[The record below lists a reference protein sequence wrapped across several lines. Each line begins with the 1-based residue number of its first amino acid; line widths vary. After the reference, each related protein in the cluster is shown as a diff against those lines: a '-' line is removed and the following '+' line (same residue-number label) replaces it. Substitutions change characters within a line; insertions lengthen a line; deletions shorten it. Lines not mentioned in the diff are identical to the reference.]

1 MKAKPIKS
9 RSGWLMA
16 MIAALV
22 LGAGVGIFLLKTP
35 QFNLATMISSW
46 GVPQITVQELVA
58 GKVKPVLLVDVRS
71 LPEYNLDHIGNA
83 PLVPFADMELGVGE
97 KAIATLVKNFT
108 APNQPTPTLIL
119 YCETGFRSNKS
130 SQMLNKAGLKSL
142 VLAGG
147 IQAWRQSIPPEQ
159 DQLILKNIL
168 PPKLFAVS

>member
-1 MKAKPIKS
+1 MKANPLKS
-9 RSGWLMA
+9 WSGWLIA

-35 QFNLATMISSW
+35 QFNLATLISSW
-46 GVPQITVQELVA
+46 GVPQITVQELAA
-58 GKVKPVLLVDVRS
+58 GKVKPILLVDVRS
-71 LPEYNLDHIGNA
+71 PPEYNLDHIGNT

-97 KAIATLVKNFT
+97 KAIATLVKKLT
-108 APNQPTPTLIL
+108 VPNQLAPTLVI

-130 SQMLNKAGLKSL
+130 SQMLNKSGLRSL

-168 PPKLFAVS
+168 PPSS

>member
-1 MKAKPIKS
+1 MKLKSIKPKISKYLP
-9 RSGWLMA
+9 GWLIA

-22 LGAGVGIFLLKTP
+22 LGVGVGFVLLKIP

-71 LPEYNLDHIGNA
+71 PSEYTIDHIGNS
-83 PLVPFADMELGVGE
+83 PLVPITDIEQGLGE
-97 KAIATLVKNFT
+97 KAIVNLVKKST
-108 APNQPTPTLIL
+108 LPNQAAPTLIL

-130 SQMLNKAGLKSL
+130 SQMLEKSGLKSL
-142 VLAGG
+142 VLTGG
-147 IQAWRQSIPPEQ
+147 IQAWRQSITPEK

-168 PPKLFAVS
+168 